1 MALGFGF
8 NKAKVLA
15 SAEKYVQ
22 QGKLQN
28 AISEYE
34 KITKEDPKD
43 QTVLN
48 TIGDLYAREGQNDRA
63 AHYFRKVG
71 DQYAQSGFTVKA
83 IAIYK
88 KLAKLQPHEPETATK
103 LAELYAQQ
111 GLLND
116 ARAQYMQVA
125 DHALRSGDNNQAAR
139 IFQRILELDPEN
151 ANTQAKLADL
161 FVKIGKKDEA
171 RKIYQTAAEALYAR
185 GSLQAAGEALDKALS
200 LDPENKEAVLLRGMI
215 AAGSGDHS
223 KAIRHLEQAAET
235 DAKPEAMHAL
245 LEAKLNI
252 ADFNGAEEIARN
264 LWSTH
269 KDISGIRMLAEW
281 YSNNDHLTSAVKL
294 YEQYAEQLFPHGSTA
309 ARDTL
314 YPLVSRLQD
323 NPQALKTVTRLLD
336 GSGETAQSAEMTE
349 TQAHAFAQK
358 GDFVRARDLYKQ
370 LMELE
375 PENALHG
382 QNYRQMLA
390 KLGEDSATRIL
401 SPEEAA
407 QAFMVEELVD
417 NAPTVQQKYDPPT
430 ESAIEAALTD
440 AELFVSY
447 NVPSKAIPPLEAAL
461 PLAPKDVNLNQRLAS
476 LYARAERWGDAA
488 RMCQNLS
495 EIYRELGHPNEA
507 AKYQEAARKYQ
518 LRAPQTAQAKP
529 KSQPQLEAAVASE
542 PEAAVISPPLE
553 PAAEPSIKEF
563 SFDIAETAMPV
574 EEAEPAPAAAA
585 PMIEMEVTS
594 TAPEMSAAPE
604 MTVTPASSAP
614 HEIDISSEWE
624 NMLTVEPAAEA
635 PVAAEHDTQPIV
647 VDPPQAEPEPVAVVA
662 EPEGGSAVC
671 YLPTEKI
678 EEVQFFIAQEM
689 WPAAK
694 KALLELTEIAP
705 DAPEINELMAAVAAG
720 QRKSAK
726 SAEPAPAQ
734 SFAAAMEPASA
745 AVDFLPPPF
754 AAPAPH
760 IEIPVVPEPMPVKA
774 QPAPA
779 AAHQEQILDLPI
791 EVSHAPAATHAAAAS
806 ARTQTTEDVLGDFL
820 ADLEKGDLADFA
832 PKPKAEAPAPHA
844 KPAVA
849 PAPVA
854 VPAPAAATSFAP
866 ASAPAPAHAPVAMA
880 ATNGSAKEALR
891 DAESSSVLNDIFSDL
906 QEEAAATPEA
916 EEDPETHYNLGIAF
930 KEMGLLDEAI
940 GELQKVCRAVDHGQK
955 FSQPIQAYTWL
966 AQCLVD
972 KGAPEASLR
981 WYNKALQLP
990 GLDDSSRNA
999 IYYDLAAACEASGD
1013 KKSALANFMEVY
1025 GSNIDFRDVA
1035 SRIKALKS

>member
-63 AHYFRKVG
+63 AHYFKKVG
-71 DQYAQSGFTVKA
+71 DQYAQNGFTVKA

-88 KLAKLQPHEPETATK
+88 KLAKLQPHESETTTK

-116 ARAQYMQVA
+116 ARSQYMQVA
-125 DHALRSGDNNQAAR
+125 DHALRSGDNSSAAR
-139 IFQRILELDPEN
+139 IFQRILELDPDN

-161 FVKIGKKDEA
+161 YVKIGKKDEA
-171 RKIYQTAAEALYAR
+171 CKIYRTAAEALYAR
-185 GSLQAAGEALDKALS
+185 GSLEAAGEALDKALS

-223 KAIRHLEQAAET
+223 SAIRHLEQAAES
-235 DAKPEAMHAL
+235 DAKPETMHAL
-245 LEAKLNI
+245 LEAKLNT
-252 ADFNGAEEIARN
+252 ADFNGADEIATN
-264 LWSTH
+264 LWNAH
-269 KDISGIRMLAEW
+269 KDISGIRTLAEW
-281 YSNNDHLTSAVKL
+281 YTNNDHLTSAIKL
-294 YEQYAEQLFPHGSTA
+294 YEQYAEQLFPHGTTA

-323 NPQALKTVTRLLD
+323 NPRALKTVTRLLE
-336 GSGETAQSAEMTE
+336 GSGESGQSAEMME

-358 GDFVRARDLYKQ
+358 GDFVHARDLYKK
-370 LMELE
+370 LMEFE

-417 NAPTVQQKYDPPT
+417 NAPAVQQKYDPPT

-476 LYARAERWGDAA
+476 LYARAERWTDAA

-495 EIYRELGHPNEA
+495 EIYRELGHETEA

-518 LRAPQTAQAKP
+518 LRAPHGAHASSLSRP
-529 KSQPQLEAAVASE
+529 EPAVASE
-542 PEAAVISPPLE
+542 PEAAVISPHLE

-563 SFDIAETAMPV
+563 SFDMAEPTTPV
-574 EEAEPAPAAAA
+574 EEAEPAPTAAA

-594 TAPEMSAAPE
+594 AAPDKSAAPE
-604 MTVTPASSAP
+604 ITVAPVSSAS
-614 HEIDISSEWE
+614 HEIDLSNEWE
-624 NMLTVEPAAEA
+624 NMLSVEPGADA
-635 PVAAEHDTQPIV
+635 PVIAEHDTQPIAV
-647 VDPPQAEPEPVAVVA
+647 EPPQPEPEPVAVVA

-720 QRKSAK
+720 QRKAGK
-726 SAEPAPAQ
+726 SAEPAPAE
-734 SFAAAMEPASA
+734 SFAAAAVEPASS

-760 IEIPVVPEPMPVKA
+760 IEIPVVPEPIPVKA
-774 QPAPA
+774 QPTAAA

-791 EVSHAPAATHAAAAS
+791 EISHAPAATHAAPAHVAKVE
-806 ARTQTTEDVLGDFL
+806 TTEDVLGDFL

-832 PKPKAEAPAPHA
+832 PKPKAEPAAAHA
-844 KPAVA
+844 KPAPA
-849 PAPVA
+849 PAP
-854 VPAPAAATSFAP
+854 VPAPAAAAAFAP
-866 ASAPAPAHAPVAMA
+866 ASAAAPAHAPVAM
-880 ATNGSAKEALR
+880 TVNGSAKEALR
-891 DAESSSVLNDIFSDL
+891 DAESASVLNDIFSDL
-906 QEEAAATPEA
+906 QEETAATPEA

-940 GELQKVCRAVDHGQK
+940 GELQKVCRAVDQGK
-955 FSQPIQAYTWL
+955 RFSQPIQAYTWL